1 MLDYQSIFWM
11 LHCSSMTVDISLYL
25 LINLARIPTL
35 AQKKARDSSQMNMK
49 VLLPLNSSM

>member
-35 AQKKARDSSQMNMK
+35 AQKKARPSSQMNRK